1 MRQIAFLP
9 TAFEDFV
16 WWATEDAKTHQR
28 IAKLIRDI
36 LRDPFKGLGK
46 PEPLRRNLQGLW
58 SRRITEEHRLVYRVT
73 IDEIIIVS
81 CRYHYD

>member
-9 TAFEDFV
+9 TAFEDFG
-16 WWATEDAKTHQR
+16 WWAAEDTKTHQR
-28 IAKLIRDI
+28 IVRLIRDI

-46 PEPLRRNLQGLW
+46 PEALKGNLQGLW

-73 IDEIIIVS
+73 TEEIVIVS